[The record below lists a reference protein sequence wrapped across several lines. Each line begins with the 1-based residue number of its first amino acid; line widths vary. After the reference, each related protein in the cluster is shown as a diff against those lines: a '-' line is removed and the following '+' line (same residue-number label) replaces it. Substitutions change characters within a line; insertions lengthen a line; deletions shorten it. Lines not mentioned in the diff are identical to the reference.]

1 MFAQTTSAE
10 LLARVAE
17 GVDPAAWR
25 EFCDRYGELIRS
37 FARRKGVQ
45 EADCDDLLQDVLIS
59 LTKALPGFTYD
70 PSRGKFRSY
79 LKTIVLRSIFRKSRQ
94 KGAEVDLEGIED
106 LTRAAST
113 DPEVDDFWEAEW
125 RQHHVRIAM
134 RTLSAEFNS
143 ADQAAF
149 QAYVVEGQDAAAV
162 AQRLGLSV
170 AAVYQAKSRMVKRL
184 SELIAGQ
191 VAEEG

>member
-1 MFAQTTSAE
+1 MFAQTTSAK

-17 GVDPAAWR
+17 GADPAAWR

-125 RQHHVRIAM
+125 RQHHVRLAM

-149 QAYVVEGQDAAAV
+149 QAYAVEGQDAAAV

>member
-1 MFAQTTSAE
+1 MFAQTTSAK
-10 LLARVAE
+10 LLARVAD
-17 GVDPAAWR
+17 GVDPTAWR
-25 EFCDRYGELIRS
+25 EFCDRYGDLIRS
-37 FARRKGVQ
+37 FARRRGVQ
-45 EADCDDLLQDVLIS
+45 DADCDDLLQDVLIS

-70 PSRGKFRSY
+70 PAKGKFRSY
-79 LKTIVLRSIFRKSRQ
+79 LKTVVIRSIFRKSRQ

-113 DPEVDDFWEAEW
+113 DEEVDGYWEVEW
-125 RQHHVRIAM
+125 RQHHVRLAM

-149 QAYVVEGQDAAAV
+149 QAYVVEGEDAAAV

-170 AAVYQAKSRMVKRL
+170 AAVYQAKSRMVKRM